1 MPMSRILEALAELLG
16 DKEPIPNKFTIGLG
30 ELARTARV
38 EAGLSQAELA
48 KLVYRRRSTISD
60 LENGKSKVGI
70 TTLSL
75 ISVALDKPITYF
87 IPPNIRVKLK
97 PDDLDTEELE
107 LIMQFR
113 KIADEQLRLLSIRQV
128 KLLADTDIENY
139 KEALREEVAK
149 LPHRS

>member
-1 MPMSRILEALAELLG
+1 MSRILEILAELLG

-30 ELARTARV
+30 ELARTARK

-48 KLVYRRRSTISD
+48 NLVYRRRSTISD

-87 IPPNIRVKLK
+87 LPDTIRARLK
-97 PDDLDTEELE
+97 PDDLDTKELE

-113 KIADEQLRLLSIRQV
+113 KIADEQLRHLAIRQI
-128 KLLADTDIENY
+128 KQIADIEVKQY
-139 KEALREEVAK
+139 RDDLRKEIETQDS
-149 LPHRS
+149 PWS

>member
-1 MPMSRILEALAELLG
+1 MAKILEILADLLG

-30 ELARTARV
+30 KLARTARE
-38 EAGLSQAELA
+38 EAGLSQTELA
-48 KLVYRRRSTISD
+48 NLVYRRRSTISD

-87 IPPNIRVKLK
+87 IPPNIRAKLK

-107 LIMQFR
+107 LIIQFR
-113 KIADEQLRLLSIRQV
+113 KIGDDGLRRLSIRQV
-128 KLLADTDIENY
+128 KLLAETYIETFR
-139 KEALREEVAK
+139 KAQREEINN
-149 LPHRS
+149 LPPRK

>member
-1 MPMSRILEALAELLG
+1 MPMSKIIEALAELLG

-30 ELARTARV
+30 ELARAARE
-38 EAGLSQAELA
+38 EAGLSQAALA

-87 IPPNIRVKLK
+87 IPLNIRAKLK
-97 PDDLDTEELE
+97 PEDLDTEDLE
-107 LIMQFR
+107 LIMQFH
-113 KIADEQLRLLSIRQV
+113 KIADKQLRQLAIRQV

-139 KEALREEVAK
+139 KDALREEVAK
-149 LPHRS
+149 LPPRP

>member
-1 MPMSRILEALAELLG
+1 MSRILEALAELLG
-16 DKEPIPNKFTIGLG
+16 DKEPIPNKFTTGLG
-30 ELARTARV
+30 KLARTARE

-60 LENGKSKVGI
+60 LENGKTKVGI

-87 IPPNIRVKLK
+87 LPSNIRAKLK
-97 PDDLDTEELE
+97 PDDLDIEELE

-113 KIADEQLRLLSIRQV
+113 KIADEQLRHLAIRQV

-149 LPHRS
+149 LPPRP